1 MPLELPAALSHK
13 AAAWVRIHP
22 EGLLHAFDM
31 VSYARCAAS
40 GSMLQPSDQ
49 SCTRPLMRSTSC
61 SVLRSAACSGGRYD
75 CCRSIGSASYGVIG
89 RIVFSAARRRMCSD
103 KIEAITGVRPT
114 LFRCPYGEYN
124 DTAIKAIRSLG
135 VEPVQWDVDSLDWKG
150 LSAGAD
156 IDQTRGDA
164 APRAWFVF

>member
-1 MPLELPAALSHK
+1 M
-13 AAAWVRIHP
+13 
-22 EGLLHAFDM
+22 
-31 VSYARCAAS
+31 
-40 GSMLQPSDQ
+40 
-49 SCTRPLMRSTSC
+49 
-61 SVLRSAACSGGRYD
+61 
-75 CCRSIGSASYGVIG
+75 IG

-164 APRAWFVF
+164 ALRAWFVF